1 MSYNRH
7 SLAADA
13 NEKQAKEILIRRRHS
28 LRESLRKTN
37 SLSRETPVL
46 AFWFFYRK
54 QLFVAKCYA
63 KKKSSEMQ
71 KK

>member
-13 NEKQAKEILIRRRHS
+13 SEKQAKEILIRRRHS

-46 AFWFFYRK
+46 EFWLFYRK
-54 QLFVAKCYA
+54 QFFVAKCHA
-63 KKKSSEMQ
+63 EKKSSEMQ